1 MTLRT
6 RKFAARGMTTRTQRP
21 SERDTEAAAFRY
33 VLRGRHHHNDRIK
46 FFTIAEVAESLRV
59 SSRTIRRR
67 IRAGDLVVHRIGD
80 LVRIAERDLRAF
92 LAMHREG

>member
-1 MTLRT
+1 MTRRT
-6 RKFAARGMTTRTQRP
+6 RKLSARGMNARAQRP
-21 SERDTEAAAFRY
+21 SERDTEAAAFGY
-33 VLRGRHHHNDRIK
+33 VRGRHHRNDQIK

-59 SSRTIRRR
+59 SRRTIRRR
-67 IRAGDLVVHRIGD
+67 IKAGDLVVHRIGD

>member
-6 RKFAARGMTTRTQRP
+6 RKLAARGMTPRTERP
-21 SERDTEAAAFRY
+21 SERETGVASFGY
-33 VLRGRHHHNDRIK
+33 VRGRHRHNDQIK

-67 IRAGDLVVHRIGD
+67 IRAGDLVVHRIGN

-92 LAMHREG
+92 LAMYREG